1 LYRFSSKEL
10 HSNSGLYYYGFR
22 FYDPSLGRWINR
34 DPLGE
39 AGGINLYG
47 FVHNN
52 PNYYADTDGRAAW
65 AITIPGL
72 IGGGVTIGGALAGG
86 AVWITGGAYYWVGG
100 ELDEM
105 FGISD
110 GVSDWVTG
118 HNPDGYY
125 PPLALPGSMQ
135 PSTPCPT
142 KFDSRARN
150 ESGQRNYLNDRAAA
164 ESATDPKG
172 RTPCQLLKE
181 WMKAAKA
188 AGKKELVRKLKQAE
202 KAAGCRHHN

>member
-1 LYRFSSKEL
+1 M
-10 HSNSGLYYYGFR
+10 
-22 FYDPSLGRWINR
+22 
-34 DPLGE
+34 GE
-39 AGGINLYG
+39 AGGLNLYG

-52 PNYYADTDGRAAW
+52 PNYYVDTDGRAAW

-142 KFDSRARN
+142 KVDSRAHGKG
-150 ESGQRNYLNDRAAA
+150 ERNYAGRPDGSGDAFKHMKP
-164 ESATDPKG
+164 DPKDPKKVLFKDPRTGKTKTKPKPPGFDDYWKGG
-172 RTPCQLLKE
+172 RKN
-181 WMKAAKA
+181 
-188 AGKKELVRKLKQAE
+188 KL
-202 KAAGCRHHN
+202 N